1 MEDCIFCRII
11 KNEIPCH
18 KIYED
23 DNVMAILDIKP
34 ATKHGGHILVL
45 PREHFNLITDVPD
58 YLLMKIILVIK
69 KLSKVLLKFSEGLNI
84 LQNNKEAA
92 GQSLPHAHF
101 HLIPR
106 FKGDNV
112 RVEKWDMNEYKP
124 GEAEKVTSKIKSLLK

>member
-92 GQSLPHAHF
+92 GQSLPHVHF

-112 RVEKWDMNEYKP
+112 RVEKWDMNEYKS

>member
-69 KLSKVLLKFSEGLNI
+69 KLSNALLKFSEGVNI

-92 GQSLPHAHF
+92 GQSLPHVHF

>member
-92 GQSLPHAHF
+92 GQSLPHVHF

-112 RVEKWDMNEYKP
+112 RVEKWDMNEYKS
-124 GEAEKVTSKIKSLLK
+124 GEAEKVTSKIKSLRK

>member
-11 KNEIPCH
+11 KNKIPSH

-23 DNVMAILDIKP
+23 DNVMAILDIRP
-34 ATKHGGHILVL
+34 ATKHGGHLLVL
-45 PREHFNLITDVPD
+45 PKEHFNLITDVPD
-58 YLLMKIILVIK
+58 DLLIKIILVIK
-69 KLSKVLLKFSEGLNI
+69 KLSKALLKFSEGVNI

-92 GQSLPHAHF
+92 GQSFPHIHF

-112 RVEKWDMNEYKP
+112 RVEKWDINDYKL
-124 GEAEKVTSKIKSLLK
+124 GEAEKVVLKIKSLLK

>member
-11 KNEIPCH
+11 KNDIPCH

-92 GQSLPHAHF
+92 GQSLPHVHF